1 MAYGS
6 YSSLTVGSAGGDDY
20 DAIAEQVGGRLFFAG
35 EATTRKYP
43 ATMHGAFFTGLRE
56 VCPYPGFPGTWS
68 LDGHRAST
76 CNLWEG
82 HPTRAILQDYAM
94 R

>member
-56 VCPYPGFPGTWS
+56 VCSQEQDAAQALDDTARLVANSGT
-68 LDGHRAST
+68 
-76 CNLWEG
+76 
-82 HPTRAILQDYAM
+82 HPAQAEMQDHTV
-94 R
+94 

>member
-6 YSSLTVGSAGGDDY
+6 YSSLTVGSGGGDDY

-43 ATMHGAFFTGLRE
+43 ATMHGAFSTGLRE
-56 VCPYPGFPGTWS
+56 VRCKLGIPS
-68 LDGHRAST
+68 L
-76 CNLWEG
+76 
-82 HPTRAILQDYAM
+82 
-94 R
+94 

>member
-6 YSSLTVGSAGGDDY
+6 YSSLTVGSLGGDDY
-20 DAIAEQVGGRLFFAG
+20 DTMAESVGGRLFFAG

-56 VCPYPGFPGTWS
+56 VRNHEGGQAKCGTGW
-68 LDGHRAST
+68 
-76 CNLWEG
+76 
-82 HPTRAILQDYAM
+82 
-94 R
+94 